1 MWIEITIRRIAI
13 NMNDASRGYICLS
26 ASFSFILLTYIGLYE
41 GDFYNPLNEGLV
53 TYQYALEAISF
64 FFSIIFGLLGCT
76 YIYGDAEKEFP
87 RIAIASISL
96 ILVMNLRIL
105 INLVE
110 YINSL
115 I

>member
-1 MWIEITIRRIAI
+1 MRIRITVIG
-13 NMNDASRGYICLS
+13 MNNVSRGYICLS
-26 ASFSFILLTYIGLYE
+26 ASFIFILLTYVGLYV

-64 FFSIIFGLLGCT
+64 FFSIIFGLLGIA
-76 YIYGDAEKEFP
+76 YIYGDAEREFWT
-87 RIAIASISL
+87 ITVAFIIFA
-96 ILVMNLRIL
+96 LVTNLRMVFNL
-105 INLVE
+105 IG